1 MPDESLVHSKRVK
14 AKSKASI
21 LKFTL
26 AKYII
31 ENLDTKSDRGS
42 ESITTQGLL
51 FLQRLDRDL
60 FEKLFSSIMAH
71 QIDALKNRLASFGN
85 TGIDSLISSK
95 LKHAMSH
102 AMRMAELQHKA
113 SRLLSNSTTDRQT
126 EEYKHMTRS
135 TDFYLTVKALYR
147 AITQIYSCHVN
158 QKWELETL
166 SQTSQI
172 AEKNKTCS
180 CVCMDSYNTIY
191 ISYLEG
197 LIKIWKRASN
207 KTFYITHDTNFKKFQ
222 QIQTN
227 QGLRSIFVS
236 PDGNRLVAA
245 VNSELIIYVI
255 DSRIG
260 IKNPEF
266 KESLKMYGHTGAITC
281 VIINERFIISGSLD
295 TTVKLWTGTSNKPEV
310 AA

>member
-1 MPDESLVHSKRVK
+1 
-14 AKSKASI
+14 
-21 LKFTL
+21 
-26 AKYII
+26 
-31 ENLDTKSDRGS
+31 
-42 ESITTQGLL
+42 
-51 FLQRLDRDL
+51 
-60 FEKLFSSIMAH
+60 
-71 QIDALKNRLASFGN
+71 
-85 TGIDSLISSK
+85 
-95 LKHAMSH
+95 
-102 AMRMAELQHKA
+102 
-113 SRLLSNSTTDRQT
+113 
-126 EEYKHMTRS
+126 MTRS

-222 QIQTN
+222 QLQTN

-255 DSRIG
+255 DPRIG